1 MKERIDAGAP
11 PVGPYSPA
19 VRACGLIFLSGQI
32 PMVPETGEIVKDSI
46 QNQVRQTLENL
57 KVLLEKAGSSLDKA
71 LKCTV
76 YLKDLSDFEAMNE
89 IYANY
94 FSADPPPARST
105 IQVARLPKDVDVE
118 IDIIALE

>member
-32 PMVPETGEIVKDSI
+32 PMVPETGEIVRDSI

-57 KVLLEKAGSSLDKA
+57 KVLLEKSGSSLDKA

>member
-57 KVLLEKAGSSLDKA
+57 KVLLEKSGSSLDKA